1 MLKETI
7 TCLVI
12 IITIFIFDN
21 RTQAYTSQ
29 SVRQTVNSLENLKKE
44 VSEENKDNE
53 KMKKNINEIYDEW
66 MQFHDKLAFY
76 IEHDELEKVETEM
89 VGVKGNIEIEEYETV
104 VSEIDKC
111 IFILEHIED
120 KYKFSLAN
128 RF

>member
-7 TCLVI
+7 ICLVI

-29 SVRQTVNSLENLKKE
+29 SVKQTVNSLENLRKE

-53 KMKKNINEIYDEW
+53 KMKKSINEIYNEW

-89 VGVKGNIEIEEYETV
+89 VGLKGNINIEEYETV

-120 KYKFSLAN
+120 KYKFSLDN
-128 RF
+128 IF